1 MLIPSAILVLT
12 FLVVGIL
19 PSFTLGPFLQNATVA
34 ILGAETPAYDL
45 RIWHGFNL
53 PLAMSFLA
61 LIGGIGLLWLLR
73 HRHRTRPGKAPLIYR
88 FDGRRTFEIL
98 LEALDT
104 ASAFVLRSEEHT
116 SELQSLMR
124 T

>member
-73 HRHRTRPGKAPLIYR
+73 HRHRTRPGKAPLIYL
-88 FDGRRTFEIL
+88 FD
-98 LEALDT
+98 
-104 ASAFVLRSEEHT
+104 RSEKRRVGKEGV
-116 SELQSLMR
+116 SQCRYRWSPDR
-124 T
+124 